1 MYGGLYNSGVREIPN
16 ELLGYFN
23 PNDFGN
29 YPRVSIPQSFLD
41 ERGEIINIADGMLG
55 DVAVIHSKINAVR
68 ANHVHESDWHLS
80 YCLTGSLNY
89 SYREGEEVQTIRIR
103 AGELFFTPAGVP
115 HRMDFM
121 LDTTL
126 VVVSRNSR
134 KKEKYEEDTRKY
146 ILNIEE
152 INE

>member
-1 MYGGLYNSGVREIPN
+1 MNRDRYNISMREVPS
-16 ELLGYFN
+16 ELLDYFN
-23 PNDFGN
+23 SNDFDN

-41 ERGEIINIADGMLG
+41 ERGEIVNIADGILG
-55 DVAVIHSKINAVR
+55 DVAVIHSKTNAVR

-80 YCLTGSLNY
+80 YCIAGSLSY
-89 SYREGEEVQTIRIR
+89 SSREGEKIQTIRIR
-103 AGELFFTPAGVP
+103 TGELFFTPTRVP

-121 LDTTL
+121 EDTVL

-134 KKEKYEEDTRKY
+134 KREKYEEDTRKY

>member
-1 MYGGLYNSGVREIPN
+1 MYTLDMKSLPN
-16 ELLGYFN
+16 ELSGYFELI
-23 PNDFGN
+23 DFKN
-29 YPRVSIPQSFLD
+29 YPKVVIPQSFLD

-55 DVAVIHSKINAVR
+55 DVAVIHSKINTVR

-89 SYREGEEVQTIRIR
+89 SYHVVEKVQTIRIG
-103 AGELFFTPAGVP
+103 AGNLFFTPAGVP
-115 HRMDFM
+115 HRMDFIE
-121 LDTTL
+121 DTTL

-146 ILNIEE
+146 VLNIEE
-152 INE
+152 INK